1 MGEDE
6 APELPEEGERAGARR
21 LTPARREA
29 FLEALG
35 ATGNVRLAA
44 AEIGMSPQHLREVRR
59 REPGFASRWAAALRD
74 STVRLAGRPN
84 GWKEKGDGTFET
96 IRRGTGGRLQI
107 VARSP
112 GGWSKKVEDRFI
124 AVLTATGNF
133 AAAARAVGMYAQG
146 ILDRRRRWPALAKR
160 VDDALADAEILLQF
174 RLATMGNDV
183 GHGIEGDDGGDG
195 GDGGDGPAEDPK
207 TRAAVAEAQLRFD
220 PHLALQYLKWR
231 EERRS
236 GGGRRGRPLVKR
248 RSIAEIT
255 DDIVRKA
262 EAIRKHRERDQE
274 GGDAA
279 AAED

>member
-1 MGEDE
+1 
-6 APELPEEGERAGARR
+6 
-21 LTPARREA
+21 
-29 FLEALG
+29 
-35 ATGNVRLAA
+35 
-44 AEIGMSPQHLREVRR
+44 VRR

-74 STVRLAGRPN
+74 SAVRLAGRPN
-84 GWKEKGDGTFET
+84 DWKEQGDGTFET

-112 GGWSKKVEDRFI
+112 GGWSKTIEDRFI

-133 AAAARAVGMYAQG
+133 TAAARAVGMYAQG
-146 ILDRRRRWPALAKR
+146 ILDRRRRWPAFAQR

-183 GHGIEGDDGGDG
+183 GHGIGCDGSSGDG
-195 GDGGDGPAEDPK
+195 SGGSGGGEQAEDSK

-231 EERRS
+231 EDRRS
-236 GGGRRGRPLVKR
+236 GGGKRGRPLVKR

-262 EAIRKHRERDQE
+262 EAIRTHRERDQE
-274 GGDAA
+274 GGGDAG